1 MEEDDDL
8 SLSRFVHENQPEANS
23 TINVVDREEAGP
35 SGTTRDQ

>member
-8 SLSRFVHENQPEANS
+8 SLSRFVQENQPEANS
-23 TINVVDREEAGP
+23 TIDVEDGEVAGP